1 MAKRLEDMARPDG
14 FVFNYKKEHPE
25 DPGPILSPEGE
36 PLKENQCVCGTINCA
51 SEYAC
56 YTSGF

>member
-1 MAKRLEDMARPDG
+1 MARPDG

-36 PLKENQCVCGTINCA
+36 PLKENQCVCGTINCTT
-51 SEYAC
+51 EYAC

>member
-25 DPGPILSPEGE
+25 DPGPVLNPEGD
-36 PLKENQCVCGTINCA
+36 PLKENQCVCGEFECKE
-51 SEYAC
+51 EYAHW
-56 YTSGF
+56 TSGF